1 MTQQIPLPALALSVM
16 ATITLGAFAQL
27 SPARA
32 EKLEVS
38 KDIIAVQIRKQ
49 GFECENPES
58 AERDEKASQPDS
70 EVWILRC
77 EGMSYRVQLVPNM
90 AAKVERLSEK
100 QPPPDK
106 P

>member
-1 MTQQIPLPALALSVM
+1 MKPQTQLPALGLPLM
-16 ATITLGAFAQL
+16 AGLTLGAVAQTV
-27 SPARA
+27 PAHA
-32 EKLEVS
+32 EKLELS

-49 GFECENPES
+49 GFECNSPES

-77 EGMSYRVQLVPNM
+77 EGLSYRVQLIPNM
-90 AAKVERLSEK
+90 AAKVERLTEK